1 MYRKILNHLGCIGDP
16 PSTPPGST
24 SDWDTTS
31 KGVGTL
37 ITYTCNDAGP
47 VTRVVCDAETL
58 TWKPSIL
65 PQCNDDIQISC

>member
-24 SDWDTTS
+24 FDWDTTS

>member
-16 PSTPPGST
+16 PSTPLGST

-31 KGVGTL
+31 KGIGTL
-37 ITYTCNDAGP
+37 ITYTCNDVGP